1 MTFARKTER
10 CRMQQKFKSLS
21 EKWKSCDLPSRF
33 FLQRIMKTPRMFI
46 KDIFVTQGFKSLWA
60 QTTRKSCWF
69 RGVFFLMMFT
79 QNHKNKRRNL
89 LQLFASRCGS
99 VDCGKKS
106 FGSQTFALAFCHEN
120 KNIVVRYRPF
130 GGSSTKES
138 KGALDLATKSL
149 VVDYNGAWQ
158 MTIFRNPL
166 LSQAFLSLTHHSV
179 LL

>member
-1 MTFARKTER
+1 MEVLT
-10 CRMQQKFKSLS
+10 
-21 EKWKSCDLPSRF
+21 
-33 FLQRIMKTPRMFI
+33 
-46 KDIFVTQGFKSLWA
+46 VG
-60 QTTRKSCWF
+60 
-69 RGVFFLMMFT
+69 
-79 QNHKNKRRNL
+79 KNRLEVKL
-89 LQLFASRCGS
+89 
-99 VDCGKKS
+99 
-106 FGSQTFALAFCHEN
+106 FALAFCHED

-130 GGSSTKES
+130 GGSSTNES